1 MSLRMDRANQVRQI
15 LSTRGL
21 TLYRV
26 CQQSAEIFGRSS
38 RFYVPHNL
46 YYDVANPALIPTIH
60 QLLALSHITNYR
72 LYDWLAVFGFDLDQI
87 AKLRLLIPRR
97 GTTLLDSAVYDTHA
111 WIPWFAER
119 PKAGPVPPIAPL
131 GQFLAPATP
140 RRSGE
145 LLALSERRFLY
156 GKVGEGDMHAFP
168 YFAPGSIVRVDE
180 RCSEELV
187 SDAKNSAERR
197 FFLVE
202 HGFGFTCSQLV
213 VLGKDRIMLHSP
225 QRQCAQLELRLGRE
239 ARIIGVV
246 DAEIRPVTCHQTV
259 RMPHR
264 SAAPPKPQ
272 PLFGP
277 NLQTNLKDL
286 FRSSR
291 LRVGLAFREA
301 SGMSRWI
308 ASTLSDEHY
317 FAAPST
323 LSDYE
328 TLTAP
333 PRHIQKIITLCVL
346 YCIDFREF
354 LRASELPLDHEG
366 GDPIPDEL
374 VPRQLPKRSR
384 GRVPSEEES
393 RQRHG
398 LLDSL
403 MKQWEEVPL
412 FLRHSL
418 NELTGLKSFSLSDV
432 FWVGGDKTP
441 SHPLLINAA
450 FVAVNRRVKKPT
462 QSTNKVVREAPL
474 YLILK
479 RDGSY
484 LCGCCTLL
492 QGNLVV
498 HSYPGGPLGTQQFR
512 NGIDAEVI
520 GQVTTILRRLL

>member
-1 MSLRMDRANQVRQI
+1 MDRANQVRQI

-46 YYDVANPALIPTIH
+46 YYDFCNPPLIPTIH
-60 QLLALSHITNYR
+60 QIIALSHITNYR

-87 AKLRLLIPRR
+87 SRLQLLIPRQR
-97 GTTLLDSAVYDTHA
+97 TTLLDSSVYDLYA

-119 PKAGPVPPIAPL
+119 LKGGLVPPIAPL
-131 GQFLAPATP
+131 GQFLGSAAP
-140 RRSGE
+140 RRARE
-145 LLALSERRFLY
+145 LLTLNKRKFLY
-156 GKVGEGDMHAFP
+156 AKVGEEDVHAFP
-168 YFAPGSIVRVDE
+168 HLAPGSIVRVDE
-180 RCSEELV
+180 RRSEELV
-187 SDAKNSAERR
+187 ADAKNNAEGR

-202 HGFGFTCSQLV
+202 HGLGFTCSQLV
-213 VLGKDRIMLHSP
+213 VLGKDGIMLHSP
-225 QRQCAQLELRLGRE
+225 QQHCAQLELRLGRE
-239 ARIIGVV
+239 ARILGVV
-246 DAEIRPVTCHQTV
+246 DAEIRPITHHQTV

-264 SAAPPKPQ
+264 SAALLKRQ
-272 PLFGP
+272 HLFAP
-277 NLQTNLKDL
+277 NVQTSLKDL
-286 FRSSR
+286 LRLSR
-291 LRVGLAFREA
+291 LREGLSFREA
-301 SGMSRWI
+301 SGMSRWV

-328 TLTAP
+328 TLSVP

-354 LRASELPLDHEG
+354 LRASGLPLDYEG
-366 GDPIPDEL
+366 RDPIPDEL
-374 VPRQLPKRSR
+374 VPRQLPKQSH

-403 MKQWEEVPL
+403 MKQWEEIPL

-418 NELTGLKSFSLSDV
+418 NELTGLKNFSRSDV

-441 SHPLLINAA
+441 SHRLLINAT
-450 FVAVNRRVKKPT
+450 FVAVNRRVKKPA
-462 QSTNKVVREAPL
+462 QSTAKVVREAPL

-484 LCGCCTLL
+484 LCGCCTL
-492 QGNLVV
+492 QQDSLVV
-498 HSYPGGPLGTQQFR
+498 HAYPGGPIGTQQFR

-520 GQVTTILRRLL
+520 GQVTTILKRFL